1 METAHD
7 HHKLQLDL
15 GEKSSTVR
23 HLNLGKENKG
33 QPFILCLVSEG
44 NLNTNVLS
52 VNCVDEQPVM
62 DTLVEAKN
70 HKRNE
75 KHVNNSNKAEPAKK
89 NQHCNKAEPV
99 PKH

>member
-1 METAHD
+1 MKDAHN
-7 HHKLQLDL
+7 HHKAQLDL
-15 GEKSSTVR
+15 GTKSSTVR

-33 QPFILCLVSEG
+33 KPFILCSVSEG

-70 HKRNE
+70 HKINE
-75 KHVNNSNKAEPAKK
+75 KHFNKSNEDKSAKK
-89 NQHCNKAEPV
+89 N
-99 PKH
+99 